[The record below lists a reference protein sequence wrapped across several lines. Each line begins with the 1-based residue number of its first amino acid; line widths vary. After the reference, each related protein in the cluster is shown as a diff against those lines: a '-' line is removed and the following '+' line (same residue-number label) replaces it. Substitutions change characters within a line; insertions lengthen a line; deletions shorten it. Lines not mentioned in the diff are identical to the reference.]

1 MPAPDLAL
9 LIDAARQ
16 AGVVAM
22 KHWKQDPQV
31 WTKPDDA
38 GPVTEADLEI
48 DTLLQD
54 VLIRARPDYGWLS
67 EESTDDP
74 KRLATQRQFIVD
86 PIDGTRAFIKGEASF
101 SHALAI
107 AEGGRIIAG
116 VVYLPATDQMYAAY
130 VGQGATLNGAPIQ
143 GVARAKTPPDLL
155 TTKPNFAPENW
166 PGGVPQVT
174 RHFRSSLAYRMALAA
189 EGRFDGMLT
198 LRDSWEWD
206 IAAGALICAEA
217 GLQVSDRLG
226 GPLLFNNALPKT
238 AGAMA
243 LPLHLHTDFIAKL
256 T

>member
-1 MPAPDLAL
+1 MPVPDLTL

-16 AGVVAM
+16 AGIIAM
-22 KHWKQDPQV
+22 KHWKQDPKV

-48 DTLLQD
+48 DALLQD
-54 VLIRARPDYGWLS
+54 VLGGARPDYGWLS

-74 KRLATQRQFIVD
+74 KRLTTQRQFIVD

-107 AEGGRIIAG
+107 CEAGQITAG
-116 VVYLPATDQMYAAY
+116 VVYLPATDQIYAASL
-130 VGQGATLNGAPIQ
+130 GQGATLNDMPIQ
-143 GVARAKTPPDLL
+143 GVAQAKSPPDLL
-155 TTKPNFAPENW
+155 TTKPNFLPEHW
-166 PGGVPQVT
+166 PGGVPDVT

-217 GLQVSDRLG
+217 GLQVSDRRG
-226 GPLLFNNALPKT
+226 APLRFNNALPKT

-243 LPLHLHTDFIAKL
+243 LPLHLHTDYIAKL